1 MHKMEESKRSWIND
15 LGYVVVDT
23 EGKKRRGKAAI
34 GRARAEG
41 HEFTSEQDALEG
53 S

>member
-1 MHKMEESKRSWIND
+1 MEESKRSWIND
-15 LGYVVVDT
+15 WGYVIDT
-23 EGKKRRGKAAI
+23 EGKKRRGKAGI